1 MLARVSIG
9 AALGCARVTNP
20 GTEGK
25 PPVVISILTLIALI
39 GGILALID
47 GIIRVR
53 RGNAVL
59 AVIEIIVS
67 ALFLITFIPPL
78 AAVIPVGIATTTLA
92 IVLLIVLVIQLV
104 LRGSTWRSG
113 IALTASAIIVLAIW
127 LVLALGWVN
136 IPGIA

>member
-1 MLARVSIG
+1 M
-9 AALGCARVTNP
+9 
-20 GTEGK
+20 
-25 PPVVISILTLIALI
+25 VISILTLIALI

-47 GIIRVR
+47 GIVRVR

-67 ALFLITFIPPL
+67 ALFLIAFIPPL
-78 AAVIPVGIATTTLA
+78 EKIIPVAIATTTLA

-113 IALTASAIIVLAIW
+113 IALTASAIILIGLW

>member
-1 MLARVSIG
+1 M
-9 AALGCARVTNP
+9 
-20 GTEGK
+20 
-25 PPVVISILTLIALI
+25 VISILTLIALI